1 MGSTFARGMGMTD
14 RKTDRWYYSF
24 LPFNVAGGSTSP
36 LIPLFLSEGLGGNV
50 AQVGIISAISSMAS
64 VPANIIWGNLSD
76 TLKRRKVFVLIG
88 FIGLAI
94 PLLLMGLSMDIGTY
108 YLANFILGGI
118 SAAAAPVGTVLVL
131 ESFDRKEWGKRLGDF
146 SRVGG
151 IGWLLG
157 LTIGTIWL
165 NMMNGDGSIM
175 AMRTLFIAAAF
186 LALLSVVL
194 AWKWVKEPKAKI
206 ERKDLANEVKIPL
219 ISFERGR
226 YTPTRVLHVIKIS
239 AKNLNPRNFPGNL
252 KTYYVVMFLAFT
264 GFLTFYVGLPI
275 FLSQQLHLSL
285 SEVFIVYVASS
296 TVSAITYSQAGKW
309 SSRIGCKRLQQIS
322 FGGRIILFPSMF
334 LVTGLNL
341 DLVSLILVLC
351 VMHGLIGF
359 CWANLSV
366 AANVLVSNMSYCDFR
381 TESLGMYCS
390 IQGIASVVGSLLGGF
405 LANYFGYLDTFLVAS
420 AFVIV
425 AFVLLTLLNV
435 DRVPCDEDGP
445 KAEHV

>member
-1 MGSTFARGMGMTD
+1 MPEGWATTE
-14 RKTDRWYYSF
+14 RKEDRWYYSF

-36 LIPLFLSEGLGGNV
+36 LIPLFVTEGLAGNV
-50 AQVGIISAISSMAS
+50 AQVGIISAISSLAS

-94 PLLLMGLSMDIGTY
+94 PLLLMGLSTDIPTY
-108 YLANFILGGI
+108 YLANFILGAI

-131 ESFDRKEWGKRLGDF
+131 ESFDKKEWGKRLGDF

-165 NMMNGDGSIM
+165 NFMIGDSTIM
-175 AMRTLFIAAAF
+175 AMRMLFVAAAM
-186 LALLSVVL
+186 LAFVSVIL
-194 AWKWVKEPKAKI
+194 AWKWIREPKTKI

-239 AKNLNPRNFPGNL
+239 AKNLSPKNFPRNL
-252 KTYYVVMFLAFT
+252 KIYYVVMFLAFT

-275 FLSQQLHLSL
+275 FLSHQLHLSI

-296 TVSAITYSQAGKW
+296 TISALTYSQAGKW
-309 SSRIGCKRLQQIS
+309 SYKIGSKRLQQIS
-322 FGGRIILFPSMF
+322 FTGRIILFPSMF

-341 DLVSLILVLC
+341 DILPLILVLC
-351 VMHGLIGF
+351 VMHALIGF

-366 AANVLVSNMSYCDFR
+366 AANILVSNMSYCEFR

-390 IQGIASVVGSLLGGF
+390 IQGIASIVGSLLGGF
-405 LANYFGYLDTFLVAS
+405 IANYYGYLDTFLVAS
-420 AFVIV
+420 AFVI
-425 AFVLLTLLNV
+425 AALVLLTVLNV
-435 DRVPCDEDGP
+435 DRVPCEGEGP

>member
-1 MGSTFARGMGMTD
+1 M
-14 RKTDRWYYSF
+14 
-24 LPFNVAGGSTSP
+24 
-36 LIPLFLSEGLGGNV
+36 FLSEGLGGNV

-76 TLKRRKVFVLIG
+76 TLKQRKVFVLIG

-94 PLLLMGLSMDIGTY
+94 PLLLMGLATDITTY

-131 ESFDRKEWGKRLGDF
+131 ESFDKKEWGKRLGDF

-165 NMMNGDGSIM
+165 NFMVGDGAIT
-175 AMRTLFIAAAF
+175 AMRMLFIGASL

-206 ERKDLANEVKIPL
+206 ERKDLANVIKVPF

-239 AKNLNPRNFPGNL
+239 AKNLNPRNFPRNL
-252 KTYYVVMFLAFT
+252 KIYFVVMFLAFT

-309 SSRIGCKRLQQIS
+309 SSRIGSKRLQQIS
-322 FGGRIILFPSMF
+322 FAGRIILFPSMF
-334 LVTGLNL
+334 LVTLL
-341 DLVSLILVLC
+341 DLDLISLILVLC

-366 AANVLVSNMSYCDFR
+366 AGNVLVSNMSYCDFR

-390 IQGIASVVGSLLGGF
+390 IQGIASVAGSLLGGF

-420 AFVIV
+420 GFVII

>member
-1 MGSTFARGMGMTD
+1 MTD
-14 RKTDRWYYSF
+14 RKEDRWYYSF

-36 LIPLFLSEGLGGNV
+36 LIPLFVTEGLGGNV
-50 AQVGIISAISSMAS
+50 AQVGIISAISSLAS

-94 PLLLMGLSMDIGTY
+94 PLLLMGLSTDIATY
-108 YLANFILGGI
+108 YLANFILGAI

-131 ESFDRKEWGKRLGDF
+131 ESFDKKEWGKRLGDF
-146 SRVGG
+146 SKVGG

-165 NMMNGDGSIM
+165 NVMSGDSTIM
-175 AMRTLFIAAAF
+175 AMRMLFVAAAF

-206 ERKDLANEVKIPL
+206 ERKDLANVVKIPM

-239 AKNLNPRNFPGNL
+239 AKNLNPRNFPRNL

-275 FLSQQLHLSL
+275 FLSQQLGLSI
-285 SEVFIVYVASS
+285 SEVFVVYVASS

-309 SSRIGCKRLQQIS
+309 SYRIGSKRLQQIS
-322 FGGRIILFPSMF
+322 FAGRIILFPSMF

-341 DLVSLILVLC
+341 DLMSMLLVLC
-351 VMHGLIGF
+351 VMHAMIGF

-366 AANVLVSNMSYCDFR
+366 AANILVSNMSYCDFR

-390 IQGIASVVGSLLGGF
+390 IQGIASIIGSLLGGF
-405 LANYFGYLDTFLVAS
+405 IANYFGYFDTFLVAS
-420 AFVIV
+420 TFVI
-425 AFVLLTLLNV
+425 AALVLLTVLNV
-435 DRVPCDEDGP
+435 DRVPCEGEGP
-445 KAEHV
+445 KAEHF